1 MKILLI
7 FGLLMSFSCDQNRQ
21 HQEDLTAPRGRDA
34 STGTSAGGIDEIQ
47 EEETEDDEYLP

>member
-21 HQEDLTAPRGRDA
+21 HQEDDLTAPRGRDA
-34 STGTSAGGIDEIQ
+34 STGTSAGG
-47 EEETEDDEYLP
+47 TEDDEYLP